1 MSDPALLLLAGS
13 IAAFLV
19 GLSKGGLS
27 LVGALGVPIL
37 ALVISPVRAAAILLP
52 VYVISDLAGLWLYRR
67 EYSKENLRILIP
79 AGTAGIALGWATASH
94 ISDRGISL
102 LIGLVGLG
110 FCLNAWRT
118 RHQPSVPRKAEPKRG
133 IVWGTLMGFASF
145 VSHSGAP
152 LYQVYVLPQRLPK
165 MIYAGT
171 TAIVFASVNALKLIP
186 YWALGQLSTSNVG
199 VAAYLLLPALA
210 GTLLG
215 FRLVR
220 ILPQGRYFMIVQFL
234 LLAVSVRLVLKA
246 AGF

>member
-1 MSDPALLLLAGS
+1 MSDPALLFLAGS

-67 EYSKENLRILIP
+67 EFSKDNLRILIP
-79 AGTAGIALGWATASH
+79 AGAVGIALGWATASR

-118 RHQPSVPRKAEPKRG
+118 RHHRPVPRPAEPKRG
-133 IVWGTLMGFASF
+133 ALWGTLMGFASF

-152 LYQVYVLPQRLPK
+152 LYQIYVLPQRLPK

-186 YWALGQLSTSNVG
+186 YWALGQLSTSNLA
-199 VAAYLLLPALA
+199 VAAWLLLPAVG

-220 ILPQGRYFMIVQFL
+220 ILPQGRYFMIVQVL
-234 LLAVSVRLVLKA
+234 LLAVSLRLVLNA

>member
-1 MSDPALLLLAGS
+1 MSAPALLLLAGS
-13 IAAFLV
+13 IAAFLI

-27 LVGALGVPIL
+27 LVAALGVPIL

-67 EYSKENLRILIP
+67 EFSKENLWILIP
-79 AGTAGIALGWATASH
+79 AGAFGIALGWATASR

-102 LIGLVGLG
+102 LIGLVGIG
-110 FCLNAWRT
+110 FCVNAWRT
-118 RHQPSVPRKAEPKRG
+118 RHHPPKPHPADPKRG
-133 IVWGTLMGFASF
+133 LLWGTLMGFASF

-165 MIYAGT
+165 MVYAGT

-186 YWALGQLSTSNVG
+186 YWALGQLSTSNLA
-199 VAAYLLLPALA
+199 VAAYLLLPAVA

-220 ILPQGRYFMIVQFL
+220 ILPANRYFLVVQVL
-234 LLAVSVRLVLKA
+234 LLAVSLRLVLKA
-246 AGF
+246 TGF

>member
-13 IAAFLV
+13 TAAFLV

-37 ALVISPVRAAAILLP
+37 ALVMSPVRAAAILLP

-67 EYSKENLRILIP
+67 EFSKENLRILIP
-79 AGTAGIALGWATASH
+79 AGAVGIALGWATASR

-118 RHQPSVPRKAEPKRG
+118 RHHPPVPRPADPRRG
-133 IVWGTLMGFASF
+133 VLWGTLMGFASF

-171 TAIVFASVNALKLIP
+171 TAIVFASVNGLKLIP
-186 YWALGQLSTSNVG
+186 YWALGQLSNANLG
-199 VAAYLLLPALA
+199 VAAYLLLPAVA

-220 ILPQGRYFMIVQFL
+220 ILPASRYFLVVQL
-234 LLAVSVRLVLKA
+234 LLVAVSLRLVLKA

>member
-1 MSDPALLLLAGS
+1 M
-13 IAAFLV
+13 
-19 GLSKGGLS
+19 
-27 LVGALGVPIL
+27 LGVPIL

-67 EYSKENLRILIP
+67 EFSRENLRILIP
-79 AGTAGIALGWATASH
+79 AGAVGIALGWATASR

-102 LIGLVGLG
+102 LVGLVGIG

-118 RHQPSVPRKAEPKRG
+118 RHNAPVARPADPKRG
-133 IVWGTLMGFASF
+133 LVWGTLMGFASF

-152 LYQVYVLPQRLPK
+152 FYQVFVLPQRLPK
-165 MIYAGT
+165 MVYAGT

-186 YWALGQLSTSNVG
+186 YWALGQLSAANLS
-199 VAAYLLLPALA
+199 VAAYLLLPAVA

-220 ILPQGRYFMIVQFL
+220 ILPSSRYFLIVQLL
-234 LLAVSVRLVLKA
+234 LLAVSLRLVLKA
-246 AGF
+246 AGL